1 MIEYIPKDKVSLIK
15 REVISAESI
24 LGKLLCTSCNYSLY
38 SVVSDDY
45 DSNGI
50 SLIRNQDIS
59 MVRYDTDF
67 LNKLSNILIDF
78 KINFDELK
86 LDSIESF
93 ISSLES
99 EASIITFHLEE
110 LDDETCYLL
119 ELGSLKFF
127 DGLISGIEINTTGK
141 VDGKIIFFED
151 EVTKIDILGKYEK
164 NLEAL

>member
-1 MIEYIPKDKVSLIK
+1 MASFFTKTFSKHDDYMTPKYAWDTIKQYIPKDKVSLIK

-78 KINFDELK
+78 KINF
-86 LDSIESF
+86 
-93 ISSLES
+93 
-99 EASIITFHLEE
+99 
-110 LDDETCYLL
+110 
-119 ELGSLKFF
+119 
-127 DGLISGIEINTTGK
+127 
-141 VDGKIIFFED
+141 
-151 EVTKIDILGKYEK
+151 
-164 NLEAL
+164 